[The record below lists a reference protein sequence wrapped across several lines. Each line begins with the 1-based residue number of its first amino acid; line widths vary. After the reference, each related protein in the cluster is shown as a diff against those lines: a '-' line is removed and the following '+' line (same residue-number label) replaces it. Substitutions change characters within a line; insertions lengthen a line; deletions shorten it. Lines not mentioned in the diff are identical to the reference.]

1 MKRTVVLLS
10 IGVLLLSAACA
21 SDEPTPDAGDSRPS
35 STAELQI
42 LEPKPAG
49 QVSVAAPLVRLQLDG
64 ATVLDE
70 PSTTITP
77 DTGHIHIKLDSKTIS
92 LLAGLEANLNDLLAE
107 AKEPPL
113 TKGQHLLEVEFVAA
127 DHGFFDPRVVVTTP
141 FVAV

>member
-1 MKRTVVLLS
+1 MNRTMTTVA
-10 IGVLLLSAACA
+10 IGVLLLATACGG
-21 SDEPTPDAGDSRPS
+21 DEETPRADARPA
-35 STAELQI
+35 STAKLQI
-42 LEPKPAG
+42 LEPKPGG
-49 QVSVAAPLVRLQLDG
+49 QMPVDAPIVKLQLDG

-70 PSTTITP
+70 PSATITP

-107 AKEPPL
+107 VKEPPL